1 MSARTETRVIQL
13 AAVAQGVALVTFPAA
28 STIFTDPAKYDLSRS
43 EYGLMFVPQAVT
55 AVLASLLGASWARSA
70 GTRRIYLLGLAANLA
85 AMALL
90 VVSAT
95 MQHRE
100 AVAYPLLLLAT
111 ASLGIGF
118 GFTVPAINTLTAAF
132 HPEGVDGAV
141 LVLNALL
148 GVGTALAPLLVA
160 IFDGLDFWW
169 GLPLLAGAVLAVLI
183 GVSARLPFR
192 IAAPADAGAPT
203 RARVPTRFWLFAAFA
218 VCYGICETMNG
229 NWASLDMKDL
239 GASTAQASFALT
251 TFWAM
256 VTVGRV
262 AFSAISRRVS
272 SRVTYR
278 VLPLVLV
285 ATFVAISQ
293 LPDDQPALAIVAF
306 GVAGLG
312 CSALLPLTI
321 SFGQAELVSMGAAV
335 AGSIIASYQIGY
347 GIAAFG
353 AGPLQTAGLDLGQLF
368 GITAAIAAVMG
379 GLAFAVTAARGARTA
394 AREGGRD
401 RIIPHG

>member
-1 MSARTETRVIQL
+1 MAVRSETRVIQI
-13 AAVAQGVALVTFPAA
+13 AAMAQGVALVTFPAA
-28 STIFTDPAKYDLSRS
+28 STIFTDPAQYDLSRS

-55 AVLASLLGASWARSA
+55 AVLASLLGASWARSV
-70 GTRRIYLLGLAANLA
+70 GTRRIYLIGLAANVA

-90 VVSAT
+90 VASAT
-95 MQHRE
+95 VQHDG

-111 ASLGIGF
+111 ASLGVGF
-118 GFTVPAINTLTAAF
+118 GFTVPALNTFTAAF
-132 HPEGVDGAV
+132 HPDAVDGAV

-160 IFDGLDFWW
+160 VFDGLDFWW
-169 GLPLLAGAVLAVLI
+169 GLPVVAGTLLAALLV
-183 GVSARLPFR
+183 VSSRLPFR
-192 IAAPADAGAPT
+192 VPTAPGAAPT
-203 RARVPTRFWLFAAFA
+203 RARIPARFWVFAAFA

-239 GASTAQASFALT
+239 GASTAQASLALT

-262 AFSAISRRVS
+262 LFSAITRWVS
-272 SRVTYR
+272 TRVTYVALPF
-278 VLPLVLV
+278 VLA

-293 LPDDQPALAIVAF
+293 LPDDQPVPAILAF
-306 GVAGLG
+306 GVAGLS

-321 SFGQAELVSMGAAV
+321 SFGQEELTAMGAAV
-335 AGSIIASYQIGY
+335 AGSIIASYQLGY

-353 AGPLQTAGLDLGQLF
+353 AGPLQNAGLDLGQLF
-368 GITAAIAAVMG
+368 AISAAIAVVMG
-379 GLAFAVTAARGARTA
+379 GLAFTLTRARVKRAAVSA
-394 AREGGRD
+394 
-401 RIIPHG
+401 